1 MLKRRS
7 EVADD
12 RAAFRAKKFA
22 ASPESGSAVTP
33 STGLARL
40 LRVQGH

>member
-12 RAAFRAKKFA
+12 PAAFRAKKFA

-33 STGLARL
+33 STGPCTAV
-40 LRVQGH
+40 RVQGH

>member
-12 RAAFRAKKFA
+12 PAAFRAKKFA
-22 ASPESGSAVTP
+22 ASPESGSAITP
-33 STGLARL
+33 CLARL